1 MLRGRIALVGTSAP
15 GLLGLRSTPVGEVYP
30 GVEIHANMIA
40 GMLGLGERGLAI
52 YDLGDI
58 FQAEKGTIYAD
69 AVHATYQG
77 NASRGYELMAARMAK
92 DIAAA
97 WDLKAR

>member
-1 MLRGRIALVGTSAP
+1 MVARIGPAGRVLKVRGRHAQF
-15 GLLGLRSTPVGEVYP
+15 LRLF
-30 GVEIHANMIA
+30 IHF
-40 GMLGLGERGLAI
+40 LGERGLAI

>member
-1 MLRGRIALVGTSAP
+1 MLF
-15 GLLGLRSTPVGEVYP
+15 RSPSWGKDLTEDEKKGAADMSYLN
-30 GVEIHANMIA
+30 GYRDMIA

-97 WDLKAR
+97 WDLKGR